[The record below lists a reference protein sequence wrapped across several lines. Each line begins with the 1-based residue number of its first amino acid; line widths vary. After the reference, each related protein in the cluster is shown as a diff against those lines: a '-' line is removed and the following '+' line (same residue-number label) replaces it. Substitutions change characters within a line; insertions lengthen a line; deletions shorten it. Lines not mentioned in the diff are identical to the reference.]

1 MDVSLSITNLVCGY
15 KQNKAFIP
23 VPPYAINAE
32 VLKPS
37 LIAVVGKNG
46 VGKSTLLKTIAGI
59 LKPDEGSIMISEDE
73 LQQIKPRQRA
83 CKIAYL
89 PSFNAKVHYLK
100 VEDYLSLGIFPHNQP
115 DRKNELLAKALSD
128 VEMEHKR
135 NVYLNQ
141 LSDGEM
147 QRVAIARI
155 LVQDSPVMMFD
166 EATSHLDPKFQLKIL
181 ELFYRLVQ
189 QESKII
195 VFTTHMTGEAL
206 HYAHKIWLLADNEFI
221 DKIPEQIIID
231 KDLERNEL
239 TFQLRPIKKANEKT
253 SLEVRLIGD
262 GIPFKYTQFAFL
274 RYGINVVCN
283 KKCHFT
289 VIIQQNPDST
299 YSWLVKKENSILS
312 EFSDLNKLL
321 EFLLM
326 N

>member
-1 MDVSLSITNLVCGY
+1 MDVSLSINKLVCGY
-15 KQNKAFIP
+15 KQNNTFIQ
-23 VPPYAINAE
+23 VPSYAINTE

-46 VGKSTLLKTIAGI
+46 VGKSTLLKTIAVI
-59 LKPDEGSIMISEDE
+59 LKPDQGSITISGDN
-73 LQQIKPRQRA
+73 LQRIKPRHRA

-89 PSFNAKVHYLK
+89 PSFNPKVHYLK

-115 DRKNELLAKALSD
+115 YKKNERLAKALSD

-135 NVYLNQ
+135 NAYLNQ

-155 LVQDSPVMMFD
+155 LVQDSPVMLFD

-189 QESKII
+189 QENKII
-195 VFTTHMTGEAL
+195 VFTTHMTSEAL
-206 HYAHKIWLLADNEFI
+206 HYAHKIWLLADHEFI

-239 TFQLRPIKKANEKT
+239 TFQLRPIKKVHDKT
-253 SLEVRLIGD
+253 SLEVRLVGD

-283 KKCHFT
+283 KNCHFT
-289 VIIQQNPDST
+289 VLIQLNNDST
-299 YSWLVKKENSILS
+299 YSWLVKKQNSILS

-321 EFLLM
+321 EFLIM

>member
-1 MDVSLSITNLVCGY
+1 MDVSLSITNLICGY
-15 KQNKAFIP
+15 KHNKTFHPVLPYFI
-23 VPPYAINAE
+23 NTQ

-37 LIAVVGKNG
+37 LIAIMGRNG
-46 VGKSTLLKTIAGI
+46 IGKSTLLKTISGI
-59 LKPDEGSIMISEDE
+59 LKPKQGSIFISGDE
-73 LQQIKPRQRA
+73 LHNLKPRQRA
-83 CKIAYL
+83 RKIAYL
-89 PSFNAKVHYLK
+89 PAYNSKVHYLK
-100 VEDYLSLGIFPHNQP
+100 VEEYLMLGIFPYNQVNK
-115 DRKNELLAKALSD
+115 KNELLTKALSN

-135 NVYLNQ
+135 KVYLNQ

-155 LVQDSPVMMFD
+155 LVQDTPIMMFD

-181 ELFYRLVQ
+181 ELFYSLVK
-189 QESKII
+189 QENKII
-195 VFTTHMTGEAL
+195 IFTTHLTNEAL
-206 HYAHKIWLLADNEFI
+206 HYSHKIWLLTDNEFI

-239 TFQLRPIKKANEKT
+239 TFQLKPIKKVNEKT
-253 SLEVRLIGD
+253 SLKIRLLGD

-283 KKCHFT
+283 KNCNFT
-289 VIIQQNPDST
+289 VIIQQNNDST
-299 YSWLVKKENSILS
+299 YSWLVKKENVIVR
-312 EFSDLNKLL
+312 EYSDLNKLL

>member
-1 MDVSLSITNLVCGY
+1 MDVSLSIKNLVCGY
-15 KQNKAFIP
+15 KQNNVFIP
-23 VPPYAINAE
+23 VPPYAIKAE

-37 LIAVVGKNG
+37 LIAVMGKNG
-46 VGKSTLLKTIAGI
+46 IGKSTLLKTIAGI
-59 LKPDEGSIMISEDE
+59 LKPDGGSIMISKEE

-89 PSFNAKVHYLK
+89 PSFNAKIHYLK
-100 VEDYLSLGIFPHNQP
+100 VEDYISLGTFPHNQP
-115 DRKNELLAKALSD
+115 DKKNALLAKALSD
-128 VEMEHKR
+128 LEMGHKR

-155 LVQDSPVMMFD
+155 LVQDSPVMLFD
-166 EATSHLDPKFQLKIL
+166 EATSHLDPKYQFKTL
-181 ELFYRLVQ
+181 ELFYRLAQ

-195 VFTTHMTGEAL
+195 IFTTHMTDQAL
-206 HYAHKIWLLADNEFI
+206 HYAHKIWLLAENEFI

-231 KDLERNEL
+231 KDLELNEL
-239 TFQLRPIKKANEKT
+239 TFHLKPIKKANEKT
-253 SLEVRLIGD
+253 SLEVRLVGD

-274 RYGINVVCN
+274 RYGITVVCN
-283 KKCHFT
+283 KNCHFT
-289 VIIQQNPDST
+289 VIIQQNSNST
-299 YSWLVKKENSILS
+299 FSWLVKKENSILS

-321 EFLLM
+321 EYLLM